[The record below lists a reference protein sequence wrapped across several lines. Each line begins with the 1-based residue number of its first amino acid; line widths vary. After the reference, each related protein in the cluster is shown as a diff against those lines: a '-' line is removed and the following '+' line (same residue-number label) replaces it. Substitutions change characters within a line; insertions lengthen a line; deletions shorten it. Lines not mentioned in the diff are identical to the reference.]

1 MLEAAAKTHPAAG
14 AAHSDPM
21 TPKPMTQAPMK
32 PYNTRTRIVLD
43 ICIQIVFYLVLAAG
57 FWLITFLIP

>member
-1 MLEAAAKTHPAAG
+1 
-14 AAHSDPM
+14 
-21 TPKPMTQAPMK
+21 MK